1 MRGNVGQLP
10 LPLRNCSPMLTDP
23 ACRNATCPAGKP
35 RQRLAGTGGLYL
47 EIAPTASKR
56 WFANGRF

>member
-1 MRGNVGQLP
+1 
-10 LPLRNCSPMLTDP
+10 MLTDP